1 VRSGGGNN
9 ADGPQGRRRS
19 VENPRLRLSLAFDAQ
34 ARRRLGAVGLAW
46 FLVLAGAV
54 TAWFV
59 IVVPL
64 QRDILDNDLTL
75 VYIGAR
81 IGLEQG
87 WSHIYSL
94 DLQHLLF
101 TQLRPGAVFNDG
113 ERFLSPPPAAWVLV
127 PLTVFGAA
135 GATYAWLV
143 ASVLALVAALWIAA
157 PGTGS
162 ARILWLIAAFA
173 WYPVQYS
180 LSLAQ
185 SDVIILLAA
194 VASWKLADR
203 GKPFLAGAVL
213 AVSVLKPQLTLAVP
227 VVLLAA
233 GRWRIT
239 AAWVVT
245 VGILAAVSLIVI
257 GEQGVS
263 DYRSLLNEAQ
273 HVTNNR
279 YFTPAYVLGPGALS
293 YIAQAAVLLI
303 GLAGAYVNRGSSL
316 ARLYALGLVTTA
328 LSATY
333 WHLQD
338 YAILAGA
345 AWLFWRDQPPTW
357 QRWWLLVVAI
367 GAELAW
373 PLRPLPILIGLAV
386 WLVCLAL
393 PQRRKA
399 QGGQA
404 HLVGN
409 PPNDW
414 EGIANVQR
422 GPWPGKAGPRAAQ
435 VAPA

>member
-1 VRSGGGNN
+1 LWRN
-9 ADGPQGRRRS
+9 
-19 VENPRLRLSLAFDAQ
+19 
-34 ARRRLGAVGLAW
+34 LGAVGLAW
-46 FLVLAGAV
+46 FLVLAG
-54 TAWFV
+54 TITTWLV

-64 QRDILDNDLTL
+64 QKDILDNDLTL

-94 DLQHLLF
+94 DLQHQLF
-101 TQLRPGAVFNDG
+101 TQLRPTGEFNDG

-127 PLTVFGAA
+127 PLTILGAA
-135 GATYAWLV
+135 GVTYAWLL
-143 ASVLALVAALWIAA
+143 ASVLALVAAWWIAA

-162 ARILWLIAAFA
+162 TRILWLIFAFA

-203 GKPFLAGAVL
+203 GKPYLAGAVL
-213 AVSVLKPQLTLAVP
+213 AVSVLKPQLTLALP
-227 VVLLAA
+227 IVLLVA

-239 AAWVVT
+239 VAWAVT
-245 VGILAAVSLIVI
+245 AGILAVVSLVVI
-257 GEQGVS
+257 GQQGLS

-293 YIAQAAVLLI
+293 NVAQAVVLVMGI
-303 GLAGAYVNRGSSL
+303 AGAYLNRHSSL
-316 ARLYALGLVTTA
+316 ARLFALGLVTTT
-328 LSATY
+328 LGATY

-338 YAILAGA
+338 YAILLGA
-345 AWLFWRDQPPTW
+345 AWLFWRDAPPTW
-357 QRWWLLVVAI
+357 QRWWLLVVAV

-373 PLRPLPILIGLAV
+373 PLRPLPVLIGLAV
-386 WLVCLAL
+386 WLVCLTL
-393 PQRRKA
+393 PQRRKS

-404 HLVGN
+404 PLVGI

-414 EGIANVQR
+414 GGIANVQR
-422 GPWPGKAGPRAAQ
+422 GRWPGKAGPRVEQMAAT
-435 VAPA
+435 